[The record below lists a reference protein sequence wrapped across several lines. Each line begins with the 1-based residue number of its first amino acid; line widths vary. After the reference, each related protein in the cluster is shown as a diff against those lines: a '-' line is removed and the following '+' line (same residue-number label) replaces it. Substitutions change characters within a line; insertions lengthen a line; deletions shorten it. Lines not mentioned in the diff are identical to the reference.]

1 MLSIIARCLV
11 VGDRVSIHNQHVV
24 NSFFPM
30 RLEVSDEY
38 ITLQLSYI
46 LWREPFEI
54 ALSSPHVATCLYSG
68 VVTHVRGGEGLV
80 SKVGNLITELVVT
93 SCDEASLLAV
103 EGMADVKCRTAFI
116 AMFR

>member
-1 MLSIIARCLV
+1 M
-11 VGDRVSIHNQHVV
+11 
-24 NSFFPM
+24 
-30 RLEVSDEY
+30 
-38 ITLQLSYI
+38 
-46 LWREPFEI
+46 
-54 ALSSPHVATCLYSG
+54 
-68 VVTHVRGGEGLV
+68 RGGEGLV